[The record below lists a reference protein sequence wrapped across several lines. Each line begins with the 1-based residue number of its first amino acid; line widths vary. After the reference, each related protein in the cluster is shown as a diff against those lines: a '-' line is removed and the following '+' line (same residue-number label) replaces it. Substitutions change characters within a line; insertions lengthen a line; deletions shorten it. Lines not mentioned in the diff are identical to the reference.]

1 MSIVGTAAFASPYA
15 VWVRQSRY
23 ADDGRSRPKRRI
35 AKPARTASHNRTG
48 SLISAF
54 RWPPSPNLADTTFLP
69 DSFPYPKSSSPKTA
83 PQLESRFQ
91 YEGKVLSQSDP
102 GNIDVFGDHFEKIA
116 SNVETVIQGKRDVID
131 LILLGLVSE
140 GHVLVEDVPGVGK
153 TQLAKSLARSVE
165 GAFNRIQFTPDLLPS
180 DVTGISVWDREKR
193 AFEFKPGPIFAN
205 IVVGDEINR
214 ASPKTQSSLLEAM
227 AERQVTSDGVT
238 RELPLPFMVIAT
250 QNPLEHEGT
259 YPLPEAQLDRFMMQV
274 VIGYPGREKELE
286 MLDTHGIR
294 STFLDLQPVVRVEE
308 VHEMIAIAREVAVSQ
323 SVKNYIV
330 DLVEG
335 TRLHPDVMLGA
346 SPRSTLFLQALARS
360 RAASTGRDYV
370 MPDDIKALAHP
381 VLEHRLALRPE
392 AQMRGETV
400 TDLIDDVLGRLR
412 VPGTKSR
419 IAT

>member
-1 MSIVGTAAFASPYA
+1 M
-15 VWVRQSRY
+15 
-23 ADDGRSRPKRRI
+23 
-35 AKPARTASHNRTG
+35 
-48 SLISAF
+48 
-54 RWPPSPNLADTTFLP
+54 
-69 DSFPYPKSSSPKTA
+69 
-83 PQLESRFQ
+83 
-91 YEGKVLSQSDP
+91 SQSEP
-102 GNIDVFGDHFEKIA
+102 GSIDIFGEHFERIA
-116 SNVETVIQGKRDVID
+116 SNVETVIQGKREVID
-131 LILLGLVSE
+131 MVLLGLVSE

-153 TQLAKSLARSVE
+153 TQLAKSLARSIE
-165 GAFNRIQFTPDLLPS
+165 GAFSRIQFTPDLLPS
-180 DVTGISVWDREKR
+180 DVTGISVWDRERR

-259 YPLPEAQLDRFMMQV
+259 YPLPEAQLDRFMMRV
-274 VIGYPGREKELE
+274 IIGYPSREKELE
-286 MLDTHGIR
+286 MLDTHGVR

-308 VHEMIAIAREVAVSQ
+308 AREMIAIAREVAISH

-335 TRLHPDVMLGA
+335 TRLHPDVVLGA
-346 SPRSTLFLQALARS
+346 SPRSALFLQSLARS
-360 RAASTGRDYV
+360 RAASKGRDYV
-370 MPDDIKALAHP
+370 MPDDVKALAQP
-381 VLEHRLALRPE
+381 VLEHRLAMRPE

-400 TDLIDDVLGRLR
+400 ANLIDDVLGRIR
-412 VPGTKSR
+412 VPGTTSR

>member
-1 MSIVGTAAFASPYA
+1 M
-15 VWVRQSRY
+15 
-23 ADDGRSRPKRRI
+23 
-35 AKPARTASHNRTG
+35 
-48 SLISAF
+48 
-54 RWPPSPNLADTTFLP
+54 
-69 DSFPYPKSSSPKTA
+69 
-83 PQLESRFQ
+83 
-91 YEGKVLSQSDP
+91 SQSDP
-102 GNIDVFGDHFEKIA
+102 GNIDVFGEYFEKIA

-274 VIGYPGREKELE
+274 VIGYPDREKELE

-360 RAASTGRDYV
+360 RAASRGRDYV

-381 VLEHRLALRPE
+381 VLEHRLAMRPE

>member
-1 MSIVGTAAFASPYA
+1 M
-15 VWVRQSRY
+15 
-23 ADDGRSRPKRRI
+23 
-35 AKPARTASHNRTG
+35 
-48 SLISAF
+48 
-54 RWPPSPNLADTTFLP
+54 
-69 DSFPYPKSSSPKTA
+69 
-83 PQLESRFQ
+83 
-91 YEGKVLSQSDP
+91 SQSDP
-102 GNIDVFGDHFEKIA
+102 GSIDVFGQYFEKIA

-180 DVTGISVWDREKR
+180 DVTGISVWDRERR
-193 AFEFKPGPIFAN
+193 AFEFKHGPIFAN

-259 YPLPEAQLDRFMMQV
+259 YPLPEAQLDRFMMRV
-274 VIGYPGREKELE
+274 VIGYPSREKELE
-286 MLDTHGIR
+286 MLDIHGVR
-294 STFLDLQPVVRVEE
+294 STFLDLQPVVQVDE
-308 VHEMIAIAREVAVSQ
+308 VQEMIAIAKQVAVSR

-346 SPRSTLFLQALARS
+346 SPRSALFLQGLARS
-360 RAASTGRDYV
+360 RAASKGRDYV
-370 MPDDIKALAHP
+370 MPDDIKTLAQP
-381 VLEHRLALRPE
+381 VLEHRLAMRPE

-400 TDLIDDVLGRLR
+400 ADLIEDVLGRIR
-412 VPGTKSR
+412 VPGTTSR

>member
-1 MSIVGTAAFASPYA
+1 MSP
-15 VWVRQSRY
+15 
-23 ADDGRSRPKRRI
+23 
-35 AKPARTASHNRTG
+35 
-48 SLISAF
+48 
-54 RWPPSPNLADTTFLP
+54 
-69 DSFPYPKSSSPKTA
+69 
-83 PQLESRFQ
+83 
-91 YEGKVLSQSDP
+91 SDP
-102 GNIDVFGDHFEKIA
+102 GSIDVFGEYFERIA
-116 SNVETVIQGKRDVID
+116 TNVETVIQGKRDVID

-180 DVTGISVWDREKR
+180 DVTGISVWDRERR
-193 AFEFKPGPIFAN
+193 AFEFKQGPIFAN

-259 YPLPEAQLDRFMMQV
+259 YPLPEAQLDRFMMRV
-274 VIGYPGREKELE
+274 VIGYPSREKEIE
-286 MLDTHGIR
+286 MLDIHGVR
-294 STFLDLQPVVRVEE
+294 STFLDLQPVVRVDD
-308 VHEMIAIAREVAVSQ
+308 VQEMIAIAKEVAVSR
-323 SVKNYIV
+323 SVKNYII

-346 SPRSTLFLQALARS
+346 SPRSALFLQGLARS
-360 RAASTGRDYV
+360 RAASKGRDYV
-370 MPDDIKALAHP
+370 MPDDIKILAQP
-381 VLEHRLALRPE
+381 VLEHRLAMRPE

-400 TDLIDDVLGRLR
+400 ADLIEDVLGRIR
-412 VPGTKSR
+412 VPGTTSR